1 MRLVRY
7 LGEEGPR
14 SGILDDAYVVDVSSA
29 LAVPDDTVE
38 LINLVMG
45 PGLPASALEGTIRVP
60 LSDATLLAPLRPR
73 KNIFAIGKN
82 YIEHV
87 RELPGADTNAEP
99 PPEYPIVFSK
109 PPTSVIGPGQVI
121 DSSNDPTSTTDY
133 EGELAVVI
141 GKTGRRIRTEDAMG
155 HVFGYTI
162 LNDVT
167 ARALQARHGQWLT
180 GKGPDTFCPMG
191 PCILT
196 ADEVPD
202 VRKLTIRTSV
212 NGEARQSGCLADLIF
227 DIPSLIT
234 TLSSVMTLETGDVI
248 ATGTPPGVG
257 IAFDPP
263 RYLSPGD
270 VVEITIDPIGTLT
283 NAVV

>member
-7 LGEEGPR
+7 LTEDGPR
-14 SGILDDAYVVDVSSA
+14 SGLLEDAHILDVSGA
-29 LAVPDDTVE
+29 LDVPDDTVQ
-38 LINLVMG
+38 LISLVMDS
-45 PGLPASALEGTIRVP
+45 GLAASALDAARIP
-60 LSDATLLAPLRPR
+60 LPDTALMAPLRPR
-73 KNIFAIGKN
+73 KNVFAVGKN

-87 RELPGADTNAEP
+87 RELPGAKAEP
-99 PPEYPIVFSK
+99 PPEYPILFSK
-109 PPTSVIGPGQVI
+109 PPTSVIGPGQAI
-121 DSSNDPTSTTDY
+121 DTSNDPTSTTDY

-141 GKTGRRIRTEDAMG
+141 GRTGRRIRAEDAMD

-167 ARALQARHGQWLT
+167 ARALQRRHGQWLT

-196 ADEVPD
+196 ADEIGNVGE
-202 VRKLTIRTSV
+202 LAIRTSV
-212 NGEARQSGCLADLIF
+212 NGEIRQQGSLSDLIF
-227 DIPSLIT
+227 DIPTLIA

-257 IAFDPP
+257 IGFDPP
-263 RYLSPGD
+263 RYLRPGD

-283 NAVV
+283 NPVV